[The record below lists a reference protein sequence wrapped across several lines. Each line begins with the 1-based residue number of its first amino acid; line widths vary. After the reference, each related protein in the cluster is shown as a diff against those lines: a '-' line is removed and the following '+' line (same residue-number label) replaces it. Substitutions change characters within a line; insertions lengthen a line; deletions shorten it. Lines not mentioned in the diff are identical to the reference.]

1 MLLQRRSPRRVAAG
15 LAAVITTSAAI
26 MLVADAWFDV
36 GSAGRPLAL
45 ALTDMGLK
53 LGEAA
58 CCLLL
63 AWTLW
68 RDPRPRPR
76 GRRRPGGGT
85 PTRG

>member
-1 MLLQRRSPRRVAAG
+1 MLPQRRSPRRVAAG
-15 LAAVITTSAAI
+15 LAAVITASAAAL
-26 MLVADAWFDV
+26 LVADAWFDV
-36 GSAGRPLAL
+36 GTAGRPLAL
-45 ALTDMGLK
+45 ALTDGGVR

-68 RDPRPRPR
+68 RDPRPP

-85 PTRG
+85 PTRA